1 MRGRAPRQRERR
13 PKTAGRGQELLGP
26 AWPGVQASLRGDQP
40 DATQGITKAARGL
53 GGRYPRYPGQLR
65 ADTQTLACEQVLQET
80 LGGNAGQSAGWA
92 PGSGVGEWPP
102 AILPARCEQ
111 KASAQSCHPRSPRLF
126 RAACRCHAQGCSQ
139 QVGAARWAPPL
150 TPPCPHRSVQV
161 LLAVLQHVHN
171 GPHGQQ
177 RSPGS
182 EVTRSWAERLQGD
195 RDQLG
200 RKLPWHSSLPRR
212 LPRWHSAAPLGPT
225 DPLSLQI
232 HST

>member
-1 MRGRAPRQRERR
+1 MV
-13 PKTAGRGQELLGP
+13 
-26 AWPGVQASLRGDQP
+26 PGVSALSVCWPHHLSYFCPHPQIWTRKFLPVPWLLCGPRRYDSSSFKVTGGDY
-40 DATQGITKAARGL
+40 TF
-53 GGRYPRYPGQLR
+53 
-65 ADTQTLACEQVLQET
+65 
-80 LGGNAGQSAGWA
+80 
-92 PGSGVGEWPP
+92 GS
-102 AILPARCEQ
+102 ILPARCEQ

-232 HST
+232 DPQYMKVGPLEQVSLYTPEGTNHLRERPGLL

>member
-150 TPPCPHRSVQV
+150 TPPLPSPQCP
-161 LLAVLQHVHN
+161 
-171 GPHGQQ
+171 GPSGCTAARPQ
-177 RSPGS
+177 
-182 EVTRSWAERLQGD
+182 WAPRAAAEPWVRGHKE
-195 RDQLG
+195 LG
-200 RKLPWHSSLPRR
+200 RA
-212 LPRWHSAAPLGPT
+212 SAG
-225 DPLSLQI
+225 
-232 HST
+232 

>member
-102 AILPARCEQ
+102 AIDQ
-111 KASAQSCHPRSPRLF
+111 ITQ
-126 RAACRCHAQGCSQ
+126 
-139 QVGAARWAPPL
+139 
-150 TPPCPHRSVQV
+150 
-161 LLAVLQHVHN
+161 LQ
-171 GPHGQQ
+171 
-177 RSPGS
+177 
-182 EVTRSWAERLQGD
+182 
-195 RDQLG
+195 
-200 RKLPWHSSLPRR
+200 
-212 LPRWHSAAPLGPT
+212 
-225 DPLSLQI
+225 
-232 HST
+232 